1 MLREPVGTR
10 PGGLLNNG
18 ASMPISNEYEDL
30 RLPESGGDIHE
41 RIDELVKSM
50 RMRGELDGSPTSI
63 LLGQHYHLGGLDA
76 TKILAGKAAFSSDD
90 VILDVCCS
98 VGGSTRYLAYSVGC
112 RTVGLDSDARLIAL
126 ARRLTE
132 LAGLGDRVTFVQEDL
147 YRADQLGQPFSGIWS
162 EASLDN
168 SLDWLPALNEVL
180 LPGGTLAIS
189 LCVRAENASSGPPNS
204 LSDVILLLS
213 TRGFDVLYSQDM
225 REWEIEHGWK
235 TLLRELDEKQSFY
248 EGALGTDW
256 VQRARE
262 RFHSELE
269 IWSTTAG
276 NAFIVARKKGN
287 VA

>member
-1 MLREPVGTR
+1 MTNDYGNLQ
-10 PGGLLNNG
+10 
-18 ASMPISNEYEDL
+18 
-30 RLPESGGDIHE
+30 LPESGGSIHE

-50 RMRGELDGSPTSI
+50 RIRGELEGSPTSI
-63 LLGQHYHLGGLDA
+63 LLGQYYHLGGLPA
-76 TKILAGKAAFSSDD
+76 TKILAHKAAFSSED
-90 VILDVCCS
+90 VVLDVCCS
-98 VGGSTRYLAYSVGC
+98 AGGSTRYLAETVGC

-132 LAGLGDRVTFVQEDL
+132 LAGLEGGVTFVQEDL

-180 LPGGTLAIS
+180 LPGGKLAIS
-189 LCVRAENASSGPPNS
+189 ICVRVEGASGGPINS
-204 LSDVILLLS
+204 LGDVVSLLS
-213 TRGFDVLYSQDM
+213 PQGFDILYSQDM

-262 RFHSELE
+262 RFNSELE
-269 IWSTTAG
+269 IWSATAG
-276 NAFIVARKKGN
+276 NAFIVAKKTREGS
-287 VA
+287 

>member
-1 MLREPVGTR
+1 MR
-10 PGGLLNNG
+10 
-18 ASMPISNEYEDL
+18 MDDEYKDL
-30 RLPESGGDIHE
+30 RLPESSGDTHE

-50 RMRGELDGSPTSI
+50 RIRGELDGSPTAV
-63 LLGQHYHLGGLDA
+63 LLGQYYHLGGLAA
-76 TKILAGKAAFSSDD
+76 TKILASEAAFSSGD

-98 VGGSTRYLAYSVGC
+98 VGGSTRYLAETVGC

-132 LAGLGDRVTFVQEDL
+132 LAGLRNRVTFVQEDL
-147 YRADQLGQPFSGIWS
+147 YRADQLGQRFSGIWS

-168 SLDWLPALNEVL
+168 SVDWLPALNEAL
-180 LPGGTLAIS
+180 LPGGKLAIS

-204 LSDVILLLS
+204 LSDVVLLLS
-213 TRGFDVLYSQDM
+213 TQGFDILFFHDM

-235 TLLRELDEKQSFY
+235 ALLRELDENQSFY
-248 EGALGTDW
+248 EGALGADW
-256 VQRARE
+256 VHQARE

-276 NAFIVARKKGN
+276 NAFIVARKIGN

>member
-1 MLREPVGTR
+1 MPMDDYLDLMLP
-10 PGGLLNNG
+10 
-18 ASMPISNEYEDL
+18 D
-30 RLPESGGDIHE
+30 SGGSIHE

-132 LAGLGDRVTFVQEDL
+132 LTGLEGRVTFVLEDL
-147 YRADQLGQPFSGIWS
+147 YRADQLGQRFSGIWS

-168 SLDWLPALNEVL
+168 SLDWLPTLSEVL
-180 LPGGTLAIS
+180 LPGGKLAIS
-189 LCVRAENASSGPPNS
+189 LCVRAEGASGGPANS
-204 LSDVILLLS
+204 LSDVVSLLS
-213 TRGFDVLYSQDM
+213 EDFDVLHSEDM

-235 TLLRELDEKQSFY
+235 ALLRELDEKQSFY

-256 VQRARE
+256 VRQARE
-262 RFHSELE
+262 RFNSELE
-269 IWSTTAG
+269 IWSATAG
-276 NAFIVARKKGN
+276 NAFIVAREKWQ
-287 VA
+287 